1 MALQS
6 LMGIPG
12 LGGYLGM
19 EQYRQ
24 QQALGNLQGQVGLM
38 NAVRQQ
44 QVAEQEAQLA
54 PLRQQMVQAQ
64 LGQIQGAV
72 QDAERKRA
80 FFSPDN
86 LKQFMTSGVSA
97 VAPGAGVTGGMDSG
111 ATGQIMGVAPA
122 ENGAPAASA
131 AKSQRMDLESFVTQ
145 GAMQG
150 VFNPEALLN
159 MQTRI
164 QDRIAAREQRMEELK
179 MQLENRAAT
188 EAEKRQFQ
196 LQLYQLQQQGREDM
210 AKLAASMRQPRQ
222 DPLVQVEID
231 DPSKPGNKILRYVP
245 QSQAAGMS
253 PPTKATADKPLTEFQ
268 GKAVMFGSRAAQSDK
283 VLRELETNVNTVSLA
298 AKQAAGNVPLL
309 GGILG
314 AAGNV
319 MLSDNQQRV
328 EQAQRD
334 FVNAILRQESGA
346 VISDQEFNNAKKQYF
361 PQPGDSRA
369 VIEQKRKN
377 REIAIG
383 GFKRIAGPGSVDI
396 DEIIKTP
403 ALPSGEQRSPDID
416 ELVRKY
422 SG

>member
-1 MALQS
+1 
-6 LMGIPG
+6 
-12 LGGYLGM
+12 
-19 EQYRQ
+19 
-24 QQALGNLQGQVGLM
+24 
-38 NAVRQQ
+38 
-44 QVAEQEAQLA
+44 
-54 PLRQQMVQAQ
+54 
-64 LGQIQGAV
+64 
-72 QDAERKRA
+72 
-80 FFSPDN
+80 
-86 LKQFMTSGVSA
+86 
-97 VAPGAGVTGGMDSG
+97 
-111 ATGQIMGVAPA
+111 
-122 ENGAPAASA
+122 
-131 AKSQRMDLESFVTQ
+131 
-145 GAMQG
+145 
-150 VFNPEALLN
+150 
-159 MQTRI
+159 
-164 QDRIAAREQRMEELK
+164 
-179 MQLENRAAT
+179 
-188 EAEKRQFQ
+188 
-196 LQLYQLQQQGREDM
+196 
-210 AKLAASMRQPRQ
+210 
-222 DPLVQVEID
+222 
-231 DPSKPGNKILRYVP
+231 
-245 QSQAAGMS
+245 
-253 PPTKATADKPLTEFQ
+253 
-268 GKAVMFGSRAAQSDK
+268 VMFGSRAAQSDK